1 MGRSYNVTGAGCD
14 DLVMTTRELNR
25 DELYERV
32 WTTPMRTLA
41 GECGVSDV
49 ALAKTC
55 HRLGIPTPP
64 RGYWAQLAAGKRVI
78 DRPPL
83 PPATRGQIGF
93 RIAVGAPRPVPPR
106 VERPDVPIRR
116 DLRRCHDA
124 IRELGLAL
132 ADARIDA
139 KDRLT
144 IEGAEGTTFAVTP
157 EHHKRA
163 LLLLDAF
170 ARAVT
175 ERGHVVEFVRG
186 DRDPHAGTLIVT
198 GEDRIAISMIE
209 KLDPIDHRPT
219 EEEKERI
226 ARGYGHG
233 IAKHD
238 HVPVG
243 HLRLGFLNGTIG
255 RAAWADTET
264 RRLDGQLPSAVIA
277 IEAEIARR
285 HEIAEEREQ
294 RRREEEARRT
304 REQEA
309 LRRARAREEQARHVA
324 QLEAHLR
331 ELSERWTA
339 AAKLRAFVDE
349 VERVLVGDERRELVD
364 AWLAFARD
372 AASRLDPL
380 SQPRAIPQPVPVSVI
395 ERERS

>member
-1 MGRSYNVTGAGCD
+1 
-14 DLVMTTRELNR
+14 MTTRELNR

-83 PPATRGQIGF
+83 PPATRGQAGF
-93 RIAVGAPRPVPPR
+93 RIAVGAPCSVPPR

-132 ADARIDA
+132 AEARVDP

-144 IEGAEGTTFAVTP
+144 IDGAEGTTFAVTP

-186 DRDPHAGTLIVT
+186 DREPHAGTLIV
-198 GEDRIAISMIE
+198 GGSADRIAISMIE
-209 KLDPIDHRPT
+209 KLDPVDHRPT
-219 EEEKERI
+219 EQEKERL
-226 ARGYGHG
+226 ARGDGHG

-285 HEIAEEREQ
+285 REIAESREQ
-294 RRREEEARRT
+294 RRREEEARRA
-304 REQEA
+304 REEEA

-324 QLEAHLR
+324 QLEAQLR
-331 ELSERWTA
+331 GLSERWTA
-339 AAKLRAFVDE
+339 ATNLRAFVDE
-349 VERVLVGDERRELVD
+349 AERVLAGDERRELVN

-372 AASRLDPL
+372 AATRLDPF
-380 SQPRAIPQPVPVSVI
+380 SQPRAIPQPVPVSMF
-395 ERERS
+395 EGERS